1 MNRSSSFV
9 QRTCRIVFRFR
20 SHVKP
25 GRTFWDFCRKD
36 AAGLFRTLENWL
48 MLTSVTQRELMY
60 VVWVTVGF
68 RIRGAILGLLVTVC
82 SVAMGTPCGMVGL
95 RLNIFLAGWKLS
107 LRLIL
112 PHLVITHSLN
122 CNFHKN
128 KISLINTR
136 TFSGSHWRQSPPQS
150 RAAPRGP
157 PQCFSGTSALTRS
170 PTTRPCCYRPM
181 HPWVGAVEAGVTF
194 KFLSHLN
201 FYIEIWMSLKSPC
214 ETTIYKC
221 VLLHE

>member
-68 RIRGAILGLLVTVC
+68 RIHGAILGLLVTAC

-128 KISLINTR
+128 KISLINTHTYTR
-136 TFSGSHWRQSPPQS
+136 HMSVPYFPGTFLPEPSSLSWELPKL
-150 RAAPRGP
+150 AASLSFLDFHLSSS
-157 PQCFSGTSALTRS
+157 QNF
-170 PTTRPCCYRPM
+170 PM
-181 HPWVGAVEAGVTF
+181 PLFWVTLHVFCIPNLDPSFLVFNSCLMQYTF
-194 KFLSHLN
+194 Q
-201 FYIEIWMSLKSPC
+201 
-214 ETTIYKC
+214 
-221 VLLHE
+221 

>member
-48 MLTSVTQRELMY
+48 MLISVTQRELMY

-150 RAAPRGP
+150 RGSPPRPAAVFLWHLCTY
-157 PQCFSGTSALTRS
+157 QVTDDS
-170 PTTRPCCYRPM
+170 P
-181 HPWVGAVEAGVTF
+181 
-194 KFLSHLN
+194 
-201 FYIEIWMSLKSPC
+201 
-214 ETTIYKC
+214 
-221 VLLHE
+221 VLLPSYAPVSWSGRSRRNI